1 MSEELKIY
9 ITAELD
15 ELKKELQKGRQEVE
29 KFGEEGEK
37 GFSKFGD
44 AAKKVGSAVKTGLKV
59 ASVAISAAAAGVAA
73 LTKAAVQNYAEYEQ
87 LVGGVET
94 LFGTSADEVQK
105 YAANAYKTAGLSA
118 NQYMETVTSFS
129 ASLLQSLGG
138 DTAEAAKVG
147 DMAITDMADNANK
160 MGTSMESIQNAYQG
174 FAKQNYTMLDNLK
187 LGYGGTKEEMERLL
201 QDAEKLTG
209 VKYDINNLSDVY
221 SAIHAIQ
228 DELGITGTTAKEA
241 GSTIAGSVAMAQSAW
256 TNLLTGIADDN
267 ADFEGLVGNFVES
280 VGTAAGNL
288 LPRIEIAINGIS
300 QLITTLVPEIVA
312 QLPSLIENTLPN
324 LLSAG
329 ISVITALIQGIVQA
343 APSIV
348 TAIVEIIPQVIEG
361 LVQGVTLIVEA
372 LPSLI
377 ETIAAALPE
386 LLPQLINGLVS
397 LIILLCENFA
407 SIIQPIIDNLPDIIM
422 SIVNALLD
430 NLPALIQG
438 VIDLVV
444 GIVDATGQIIEV
456 LVPMIP
462 DIVMAIVK
470 ALWESLP
477 TLLGGVWDVLGSI
490 LDLIWSLVVSIWD
503 YLGECWDNITS
514 VLGSVGSWI
523 YDNVIAPVKDFFKGL
538 WDSITSIFKS
548 VGTWFSG
555 KFKEAVDKIKSVFG
569 GIKSFFSGIWDS
581 IKSIFSKVGS
591 TIGGAIT
598 NTVKTAINKVLSTA
612 IGIINGFISAINTA
626 IGIINKI
633 PGVSLSKLKKLDV
646 PQLAKGGIVDSAT
659 LAVIGEQGKEA
670 IMPLENNTEWID
682 TLADKLSARNNPTTP
697 IVLNVDG
704 KTFAQ
709 TSINTINDL
718 TRQTGSL
725 KLNVI

>member
-1 MSEELKIY
+1 MNEELKIY

-15 ELKKELQKGRQEVE
+15 NLKKELQKGQKEVE
-29 KFGEEGEK
+29 DFSQAGEK
-37 GFSKFGD
+37 SFSKFGD
-44 AAKKVGSAVKTGLKV
+44 AAKKVGDAVKTGLKV
-59 ASVAISAAAAGVAA
+59 AGVAITAAATGVAA

-94 LFGTSADEVQK
+94 LFGKSAQQVQM
-105 YAANAYKTAGLSA
+105 YAMNAYQTAGMSA
-118 NQYMETVTSFS
+118 NEYMETVTSFS

-138 DTAEAAKVG
+138 DTAKAAQVG
-147 DMAITDMADNANK
+147 DMAITDMSDNANK

-201 QDAEKLTG
+201 KDATKLTG

-228 DELGITGTTAKEA
+228 GELGITGTTAKEA
-241 GSTIAGSVAMAQSAW
+241 GSTIAGSMAMAQSAW
-256 TNLLTGIADDN
+256 QNLLTGIADDN
-267 ADFEGLVGNFVES
+267 ADFEGLVGVFVDS
-280 VGTAAGNL
+280 VGTAASNI

-300 QLITTLVPEIVA
+300 QLISTLVPEIVA
-312 QLPSLIENTLPN
+312 KLPGLIESVLPQ
-324 LLSAG
+324 LLQAG
-329 ISVITALIQGIVQA
+329 INVVTALIQGIVQA

-348 TAIVEIIPQVIEG
+348 SAIVGMIPQVIDA

-372 LPSLI
+372 LPGLI
-377 ETIAAALPE
+377 QTLAAALPT

-397 LIILLCENFA
+397 LIILLCENFS
-407 SIIQPIIDNLPDIIM
+407 SIIQPIIDNLPNIIM
-422 SIVNALLD
+422 SVVTALLD

-438 VIDLVV
+438 VIDLIV
-444 GIVDATGQIIEV
+444 GIVNATGQIISI

-462 DIVMAIVK
+462 DIIFAIVD
-470 ALWESLP
+470 ALWDSLP
-477 TLLGGVWDVLGSI
+477 VLLGGVGDICGSI
-490 LDLIWSLVVSIWD
+490 LELAWDALLAIGDFIINSIVNYVNYVKSLPGKIWAVIKAIPD
-503 YLGECWDNITS
+503 YFKNI
-514 VLGSVGSWI
+514 
-523 YDNVIAPVKDFFKGL
+523 
-538 WDSITSIFKS
+538 WDSITNIFSK
-548 VGTWFSG
+548 VGNWFG
-555 KFKEAVDKIKSVFG
+555 DKFKAAVDKIKSVFG
-569 GIKSFFSGIWDS
+569 GIKSFFSGIWES
-581 IKSIFSKVGS
+581 IKSIFSKVGTS
-591 TIGGAIT
+591 IGDGIKSAVS
-598 NTVKTAINKVLSTA
+598 NAVNKVLSSA
-612 IGIINGFISAINTA
+612 VKIINGFITAINTA
-626 IGIINKI
+626 ISVINAI
-633 PGVSLSKLKKLDV
+633 PGVSISKLSKLDV
-646 PQLAKGGIVDSAT
+646 PKLAKGGIVDSAT
-659 LAVIGEQGKEA
+659 LAVVGEQGKEA

-682 TLADKLSARNNPTTP
+682 TLADKLNARNNPTTP

>member
-1 MSEELKIY
+1 MNEELKIY

-29 KFGEEGEK
+29 KFSSEGEK
-37 GFSKFGD
+37 GFNKFGE
-44 AAKKVGSAVKTGLKV
+44 AAKKVGNAVKTGLKV
-59 ASVAISAAAAGVAA
+59 ASVAITAAATGVAA
-73 LTKAAVQNYAEYEQ
+73 LTKAAVENYAEYEQ

-105 YAANAYKTAGLSA
+105 YAANAYKTAGMDA
-118 NQYMETVTSFS
+118 NKYMETVTSFS

-138 DTAEAAKVG
+138 DTAAAAKVG

-201 QDAEKLTG
+201 TDAEKLTG

-228 DELGITGTTAKEA
+228 GELGITGTTAKEA
-241 GSTIAGSVAMAQSAW
+241 GSTIAGSVAMAQASW
-256 TNLLTGIADDN
+256 QNLLTGIADDN
-267 ADFEGLVGNFVES
+267 ADFEGLIDSFVES

-300 QLITTLVPEIVA
+300 KLITELVPKIVEE
-312 QLPSLIENTLPN
+312 LPGLIENTLPG

-329 ISVITALIQGIVQA
+329 VSVVTALIQGIVQA

-348 TAIVEIIPQVIEG
+348 TAIIGMIPQVIEA

-372 LPSLI
+372 LPGLI
-377 ETIAAALPE
+377 QTIAEALPTI
-386 LLPQLINGLVS
+386 LPQLINGLVS
-397 LIILLCENFA
+397 LIIVLCENFS

-422 SIVNALLD
+422 SIVTALLD

-438 VIDLVV
+438 VIDLIV
-444 GIVDATGQIIEV
+444 GIVNATGQIIAV

-462 DIVMAIVK
+462 DIIMALVK
-470 ALWESLP
+470 ALWDSLP
-477 TLLGGVWDVLGSI
+477 TLLGGVWDILKSVLS
-490 LDLIWSLVVSIWD
+490 LIWTLVETIWE
-503 YLGECWDNITS
+503 YLGNCWSNITG
-514 VLGSVGSWI
+514 VLSGVGKWI
-523 YDNVIAPVKDFFKGL
+523 YDKVIAPVVNFFKGL
-538 WDSITSIFKS
+538 WDDITGIFKS
-548 VGTWFSG
+548 IGTWFSNR
-555 KFKEAVDKIKSVFG
+555 FKEAVDKIKSVFG
-569 GIKSFFSGIWDS
+569 GIKSFFTGIWDS
-581 IKSIFSKVGS
+581 IKAIFSKVGS
-591 TIGGAIT
+591 AIGGAIT
-598 NTVKTAINKVLSTA
+598 DTVKKAINTVLSTA
-612 IGIINGFISAINTA
+612 IGIINGFIGAINLA
-626 IGIINKI
+626 IGLINKI
-633 PGVSLSKLKKLDV
+633 PGVNISKLNKLEV
-646 PQLAKGGIVDSAT
+646 PKLAKGGIVDSAT
-659 LAVIGEQGKEA
+659 LAVVGEQGKEA

-682 TLADKLSARNNPTTP
+682 TLAEKLNARNNPTTP